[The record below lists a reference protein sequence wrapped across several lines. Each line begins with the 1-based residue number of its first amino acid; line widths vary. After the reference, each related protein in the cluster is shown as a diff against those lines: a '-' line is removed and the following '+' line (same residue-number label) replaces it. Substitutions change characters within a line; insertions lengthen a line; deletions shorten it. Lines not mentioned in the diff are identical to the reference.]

1 MALNPEEMNRRRE
14 RREAQR
20 KRAEQERRRIRRRL
34 ILAALILALCGF
46 AIFYIARGA
55 RQASDSLQAQNVTQ
69 PVTKPAAAK
78 PTEGVSQA
86 STKKQD
92 TKITICAAG
101 DLNVTNAVVQSGL
114 AVNGYDFTDAFM
126 DVAAE
131 MASGDVSVL
140 NLEGNVC
147 GQPYGD
153 LSASAPRELL
163 PALRKMG
170 IDLVQMANSYTV
182 NNGIFGLTQTL
193 SELEN
198 AKLEPLG
205 AYASDQDFNSSKGY
219 TMCTVKGL
227 KVAFVAFTKGMGG
240 MGLPA
245 GNEKCVNLLYN
256 DYDSTYKDIDTE
268 GISRILDSVASEKPD
283 LTVALLHWGSE
294 NSDKITA
301 SQEKIVNL
309 MRKKGVDVILG
320 SHSHLLQKI
329 VFDQK
334 EGTLVAYSL
343 GDFLGNATHAGTNYS
358 IILKVEVTKNGET
371 GETKVTGY
379 SYTPIYTVTSE
390 ECVAIRQEGAR
401 RVFRIREAMY
411 AFENNYVD
419 KVSQSAYDGMTYALT
434 RIEARITGA
443 DEKKDEEK
451 ENKKDEKKDEKK

>member
-14 RREAQR
+14 RREAQK

-55 RQASDSLQAQNVTQ
+55 QQASAEVQAQSETQ
-69 PVTKPAAAK
+69 AATKPASTK
-78 PTEGVSQA
+78 PDTDADTAPQTSL
-86 STKKQD
+86 KKQD
-92 TKITICAAG
+92 VKINIRAAG
-101 DLNVTNAVVQSGL
+101 DLNITDAVVQSGL

-131 MASGDVSVL
+131 MSAGDVSIL

-147 GQPYGD
+147 GQPYGT
-153 LSASAPRELL
+153 LNASAPRELL

-182 NNGIFGLTQTL
+182 NNGIIGLSQTL
-193 SELEN
+193 TELEN
-198 AKLEPLG
+198 AGLESLG
-205 AYASDQDFNSSKGY
+205 AYATNQDFSSSKGY
-219 TMCTVKGL
+219 TICTVQGL
-227 KVAFVAFTKGMGG
+227 KIAFVAFTKGMGG
-240 MGLPA
+240 MGLPV
-245 GNEKCVNLLYN
+245 GSEQCVNLLYK
-256 DYDSTYKDIDTE
+256 DYDSTYKDINTE
-268 GISRILDSVASEKPD
+268 GINRILDSIASEKPD

-294 NSDKITA
+294 NSDKVTG

-309 MRKKGVDVILG
+309 MQKKGVDVILG
-320 SHSHLLQKI
+320 THSHLLQKI

-334 EGTLVAYSL
+334 AGTLVAYSL
-343 GDFLGNATHAGTNYS
+343 GDFLGDAVHAGTNYS
-358 IILKVEVTKNGET
+358 IILNVEVTKNGET

-379 SYTPIYTVTSE
+379 SYIPIYTVKTE

-401 RVFRIREAMY
+401 RVLRIREAIY
-411 AFENNYVD
+411 AYDNNFVD
-419 KVSQSAYDGMTYALT
+419 KVSKSAYDSMQYALT

-443 DEKKDEEK
+443 DEKKEEK
-451 ENKKDEKKDEKK
+451 